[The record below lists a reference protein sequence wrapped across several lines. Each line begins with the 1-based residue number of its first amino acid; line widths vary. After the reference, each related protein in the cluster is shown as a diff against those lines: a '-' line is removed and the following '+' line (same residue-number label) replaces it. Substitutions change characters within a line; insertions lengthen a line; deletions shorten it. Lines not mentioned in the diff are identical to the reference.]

1 MKKLLFIGFALLS
14 ILNAKAQDSINTVIL
29 LDPGEFAPV
38 LDLNIK
44 SKSFRIINGHSS
56 AVLPKGSF
64 EISIAHRFGQV
75 STGIDNLWGVDNLS
89 SNRIGFDYGA
99 TKKLTVGAG
108 RSSYYKTFNG
118 YAKYALLGD
127 YASKFNLTYV
137 VDMAVDGRATSDW
150 NLNPFYF
157 THRINYT
164 HQLIASYAFHP
175 NLLIG
180 FTPTVVHM
188 NLVDGI
194 NMNNDIPVMGGYV
207 RLALNKHVSFTLE
220 ANKITSF
227 GMDLPV
233 KSNPTVGLGLEVFT
247 PKHAFQISLSNSR
260 MLNEPY
266 FMVTDQV
273 PNTFGQFC
281 LGFNI
286 VRRW

>member
-1 MKKLLFIGFALLS
+1 MKKLFILGIAVLFLQNLR
-14 ILNAKAQDSINTVIL
+14 AQDTLKSVIL
-29 LDPGEFAPV
+29 IDLGEYAPV

-44 SKSFRIINGHSS
+44 SKSLRIINGHSS

-188 NLVDGI
+188 NLVDGL

-207 RLALNKHVSFTLE
+207 RLALNKHVNVTLE

>member
-1 MKKLLFIGFALLS
+1 MKHILLGFALLCMQNT
-14 ILNAKAQDSINTVIL
+14 NAQNNNPTTTQVDL
-29 LDPGEFAPV
+29 GEFAPV

-44 SKSFRIINGHSS
+44 AKSLRIINGHSS

-64 EISIAHRFGQV
+64 EITIAHRFGQV
-75 STGIDNLWGVDNLS
+75 STGIDNLWGVDNMN

-99 TKKLTVGAG
+99 TKKITFGAG

-118 YAKYALLGD
+118 YLKYALIGN
-127 YASKFNLTYV
+127 YASKFNLSYLIDV
-137 VDMAVDGRATSDW
+137 AVDGRSTSDW

-157 THRINYT
+157 THRFNYT
-164 HQLIASYAFHP
+164 HQLIASYTFHP
-175 NLLIG
+175 NLVVG
-180 FTPTVVHM
+180 FTPTLVHM
-188 NLVDGI
+188 NLVDGL
-194 NMNNDIPVMGGYV
+194 NMGNDIPVMGGYV
-207 RLALNKHVSFTLE
+207 RLALNKHASFTLE

-227 GMDLPV
+227 GMDLPI
-233 KSNPTVGLGLEVFT
+233 KSYPTVGLGFELFT

-273 PNTFGQFC
+273 PNRFSQFC

>member
-1 MKKLLFIGFALLS
+1 MKHLLFLACAAFYIQNSNAQEISSSSTLS
-14 ILNAKAQDSINTVIL
+14 DIS
-29 LDPGEFAPV
+29 EYAPV
-38 LDLNIK
+38 EDLNIK
-44 SKSFRIINGHSS
+44 SKSLRIINGHSS

-64 EISIAHRFGQV
+64 EISIVHRFGQV
-75 STGIDNLWGVDNLS
+75 STGIDNLWGIDNLN

-118 YAKYALLGD
+118 YLKYSLVGD
-127 YASKFNLTYV
+127 YSSPFSLAYV
-137 VDMAVDGRATSDW
+137 ADMIVDGRSTTDW

-164 HQLIASYAFHP
+164 HQLIASYTFHP
-175 NLLIG
+175 KLIVG
-180 FTPTVVHM
+180 ITPTIVHM
-188 NLVDGI
+188 NMVDGL
-194 NMNNDIPVMGGYV
+194 NMRNDIPVMGGYV
-207 RLALNKHVSFTLE
+207 RMAVNKHMSFTLE

-227 GMDLPV
+227 GLNLPI
-233 KSNPTVGLGLEVFT
+233 KANPTVGLGFEYFT

-273 PNTFGQFC
+273 PNTFSQFC

>member
-1 MKKLLFIGFALLS
+1 MKHLLFIGFSLLS
-14 ILNAKAQDSINTVIL
+14 FLTAKAQDSIIMVTLV
-29 LDPGEFAPV
+29 DPGEYAPV

-44 SKSFRIINGHSS
+44 SKSLRIINGHSS
-56 AVLPKGSF
+56 AVLPNGSF

-75 STGIDNLWGVDNLS
+75 STGIDNLWGVDNMN
-89 SNRIGFDYGA
+89 SNRIGFDYGI
-99 TKKLTVGAG
+99 TKKITFGAG

-118 YAKYALLGD
+118 YVKYALVGN
-127 YASKFNLTYV
+127 YASNFNLTYL
-137 VDMAVDGRATSDW
+137 VDMAIDGRSTSDW

-175 NLLIG
+175 NLVVG
-180 FTPTVVHM
+180 FTPTLVHM
-188 NLVDGI
+188 NLVDGL
-194 NMNNDIPVMGGYV
+194 NMGNDIPVMGGYI
-207 RLALNKHVSFTLE
+207 RLALNKHASFTLE

-227 GMDLPV
+227 GMDLPI
-233 KSNPTVGLGLEVFT
+233 KDNPTVGLGFELFT